1 MTAYSSIRPA
11 RSDDAAALVALRCSV
26 YPYLVRGEETT
37 RRMILSPPPGEDR
50 IFRVA
55 ERDGETVG
63 CVSAFRDPRSADA
76 GFGRIALHVH
86 PSHRGRGIGTA
97 LLAEAAAHLRSAG
110 VRQASVWA
118 LPESVEFARARGFD
132 VSRELRFSAL
142 DLAGFDAGPAAGF
155 EAGPAAGFDAG
166 PAAGFDAGPAAGFG
180 AGPAAGTDGIR
191 LLPLREVDGQA
202 LYEADVAAATDE
214 PGDVPSQ
221 PTPYPTWRYEIW
233 EEPGLD
239 RDASTVALADGV
251 IVSFSLLLRD
261 GDRAWSDMTAT
272 VPEHRGRGLARLVK
286 TATLRRAAASGI
298 RVAYTSND
306 ESNAPMLAVNARLGY
321 RQIATQFSC
330 LTTLTD

>member
-1 MTAYSSIRPA
+1 MTAVTAYSSIRPA
-11 RSDDAAALVALRCSV
+11 RPDDAAALVALRRAV

-86 PSHRGRGIGTA
+86 PSCRGRGIGTA

-110 VRQASVWA
+110 VSQASVWV
-118 LPESVEFARARGFD
+118 LPESVGFARARGFD

-142 DLAGFDAGPAAGF
+142 DLTGFDAGPAAGAD
-155 EAGPAAGFDAG
+155 AGATAGF
-166 PAAGFDAGPAAGFG
+166 
-180 AGPAAGTDGIR
+180 DGIR

-239 RDASTVALADGV
+239 RDASTAALAGGV
-251 IVSFSLLLRD
+251 VVSFSLLLRD

-272 VPEHRGRGLARLVK
+272 VPEYRGRGLARLVK
-286 TATLRRAAASGI
+286 TATLGRAAASGI
-298 RVAYTSND
+298 RTAYTSND
-306 ESNAPMLAVNARLGY
+306 ESSAPMLAVNARLGY
-321 RQIATQFSC
+321 RPIATQFSC